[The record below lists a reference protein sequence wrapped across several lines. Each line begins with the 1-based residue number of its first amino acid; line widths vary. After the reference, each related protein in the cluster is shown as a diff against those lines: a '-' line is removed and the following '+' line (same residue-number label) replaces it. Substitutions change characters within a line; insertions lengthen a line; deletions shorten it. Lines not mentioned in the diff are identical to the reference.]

1 MKIKLS
7 LLLGLVSSALMLQ
20 AQISTQFTANPTDS
34 NLRNTGGL
42 TLVYTID
49 GSGVVNLDATSGN
62 ANADVTATAD
72 GWDGNAGTVTNS
84 ALFNT
89 THTLVG
95 AASGSS
101 GGYLAILNTQ
111 DGLGIQTFGNNRID
125 GSGTEAITWTYT
137 TTATGVTLDMAGLG
151 FSNRAATADSKWLLS
166 DSDTSVL
173 TNIKNPDGTFPG
185 AAGTIGLSGAGY
197 SLSSGQS
204 FTVASYSV
212 FDQFGRPNNDNV
224 GATLT
229 SIEFELNAA
238 AIPEPSSYAIIGGLM
253 AIATVLLRRRR
264 A

>member
-1 MKIKLS
+1 MNIKY
-7 LLLGLVSSALMLQ
+7 LLLLSFFSSALLVQ
-20 AQISTQFTANPTDS
+20 AGISTVFSANPNDTA
-34 NLRNTGGL
+34 LRNIGTL
-42 TLVYTID
+42 TFVYTID
-49 GSGVVNLDATSGN
+49 GSGVVTLDATTSNTN
-62 ANADVTATAD
+62 ATVLATAN
-72 GWDGNAGTVTNS
+72 GWDGNAGSVTNS

-101 GGYLAILNTQ
+101 SGYLAILNSE
-111 DGLGIQTFGNNRID
+111 DGLGIEGFTNNKID

-137 TTATGVTLDMAGLG
+137 TTASNVTLDMTGLG
-151 FSNRAATADSKWLLS
+151 FSNRAATGDSKWLLS

-173 TNIKNPDGTFPG
+173 TNIKNPDGSFPG

-197 SLSSGQS
+197 SLSNGES

-212 FDQFGRPNNDNV
+212 LAEYGRADNDAV

-229 SIEFELNAA
+229 SIEFDLVAA
-238 AIPEPSSYAIIGGLM
+238 VPEPSTFAIIGGLFAM
-253 AIATVLLRRRR
+253 AVVVIRRRH